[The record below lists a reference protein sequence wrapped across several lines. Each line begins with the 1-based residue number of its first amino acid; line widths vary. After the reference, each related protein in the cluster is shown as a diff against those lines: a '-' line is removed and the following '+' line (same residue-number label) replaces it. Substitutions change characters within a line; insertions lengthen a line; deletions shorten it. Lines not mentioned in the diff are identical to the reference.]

1 MSPPPKA
8 ESDTAM
14 IVVMKSSA
22 SARETG
28 AVLQQ
33 IESLGFKPHISSG
46 EERTVIGIIGSDRKV
61 EPAAF
66 DGLAGV
72 ERVIPILKP
81 YKLAS
86 REFKQEDTVV
96 EVRGRR
102 IGGRQVTVM
111 AGPCAVED
119 RAQVM
124 EAAKRVKAAG
134 ATILRGGAFKP
145 RTSPYAF
152 QGLGKP
158 GLEILREAADANDM
172 AVVTEVLSVQDIP
185 AVMEYADILQIGAR
199 NMQNFNLLE
208 EVGKAGKPVLLK
220 RGMMSTIEELLLS
233 AEYILSKGNYNVI
246 LCERGIRTFEKY
258 TRNTYDISCVPV
270 VKKLSH
276 LPIVCDPSHA
286 AGDRDLVGPLAK
298 AAIAAGADGLI
309 IEVHPRPEVA
319 KCDGA
324 QSLHPDQFDV
334 LMKELSAIARCIGRS
349 I

>member
-1 MSPPPKA
+1 
-8 ESDTAM
+8 M

-33 IESLGFKPHISSG
+33 IESLGFKPHISTG
-46 EERTVIGIIGSDRKV
+46 EERTVIGIVGSDRKV
-61 EPAAF
+61 ATSAF
-66 DGLAGV
+66 ESLSGV

-145 RTSPYAF
+145 R
-152 QGLGKP
+152 
-158 GLEILREAADANDM
+158 
-172 AVVTEVLSVQDIP
+172 
-185 AVMEYADILQIGAR
+185 
-199 NMQNFNLLE
+199 
-208 EVGKAGKPVLLK
+208 
-220 RGMMSTIEELLLS
+220 
-233 AEYILSKGNYNVI
+233 
-246 LCERGIRTFEKY
+246 
-258 TRNTYDISCVPV
+258 
-270 VKKLSH
+270 
-276 LPIVCDPSHA
+276 
-286 AGDRDLVGPLAK
+286 
-298 AAIAAGADGLI
+298 
-309 IEVHPRPEVA
+309 
-319 KCDGA
+319 
-324 QSLHPDQFDV
+324 
-334 LMKELSAIARCIGRS
+334 
-349 I
+349 